1 MPEANDKRTA
11 LRAALSKGI
20 AFTAPL
26 MIAVAALAGGHA
38 LVSDATGSDS
48 GYYMLAAAEGEAE
61 AEGQAEG
68 EAEAEAEGEAEG
80 EAEAEAEADAEA
92 EAEAN

>member
-1 MPEANDKRTA
+1 MPEANDKRSA

-20 AFTAPL
+20 TFTAPL

-61 AEGQAEG
+61 GEAEGQ
-68 EAEAEAEGEAEG
+68 AEGEAEG
-80 EAEAEAEADAEA
+80 EAEAEAEGEG